1 MKRERPLI
9 SINKIAY
16 LVDVDKEQFTQAG
29 NSDHSICFCALQ
41 PTEHGY
47 SLMLNTKTNKVWFG
61 QEGEASSDVA
71 IFHLPPM
78 ARLDPVGLAEKYHKP
93 ISSFMH
99 LKSDKTWLS
108 EDGISSKLKI

>member
-16 LVDVDKEQFTQAG
+16 LVDVDKEQFIQAG
-29 NSDHSICFCALQ
+29 NPDHSICFCVLQ

-47 SLMLNTKTNKVWFG
+47 SLRLNTKTNKVWFG
-61 QEGEASSDVA
+61 PESDASADVA
-71 IFHLPPM
+71 IFHLPPI

-99 LKSDKTWLS
+99 LESDKTWLS
-108 EDGISSKLKI
+108 EKEVYSKLKI